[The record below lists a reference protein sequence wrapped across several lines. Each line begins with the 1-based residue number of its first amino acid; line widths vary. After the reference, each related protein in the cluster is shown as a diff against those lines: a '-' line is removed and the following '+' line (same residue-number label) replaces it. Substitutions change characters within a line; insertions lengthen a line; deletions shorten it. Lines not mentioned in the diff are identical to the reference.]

1 MNKAEKVAVKAQLTS
16 EEKALKELKTAYRK
30 ARKDIQEQI
39 RLLNARDDLQNLQ
52 SIIYQRKYQEI
63 LLEQIDEALKDLK
76 DNQYTT
82 LDEFFNGSYVNGY
95 VGSMYNFSSQGIPIL
110 MPVDPKKIERAIRT

>member
-82 LDEFFNGSYVNGY
+82 LDEFFNGS
-95 VGSMYNFSSQGIPIL
+95 
-110 MPVDPKKIERAIRT
+110 